1 MYACPNPCTPQR
13 HHGGCRRRRDLKDPS
28 RMKAPTRPVLKDR
41 SWVNSPMGGYAGG
54 LDCSHS
60 HTALAKG
67 LPPKSRKEVNDLTR
81 TLKTRR
87 GPKAPRQSPVLASTP
102 TGKNAT
108 FERGTCHSGVL
119 GPVAK
124 MPLPATAD
132 ATPVWKIPASPG
144 VHSPGPVEG
153 DFPPFQLR
161 NSWKIP
167 DRQKCRWRQIPVH
180 PNGIAIGV
188 SNTGA
193 CRPPHMNPLTGGY
206 AEGLGCSHSLLEI
219 AGRRIPNRMRR
230 GTRR

>member
-1 MYACPNPCTPQR
+1 MWIVHTL
-13 HHGGCRRRRDLKDPS
+13 RRRWR
-28 RMKAPTRPVLKDR
+28 RGR
-41 SWVNSPMGGYAGG
+41 
-54 LDCSHS
+54 
-60 HTALAKG
+60 
-67 LPPKSRKEVNDLTR
+67 PPKPRKEVNDLTR
-81 TLKTRR
+81 TLQTRR
-87 GPKAPRQSPVLASTP
+87 DPKAPHQSLVPASTP

-108 FERGTCHSGVL
+108 SEGRECHSGAM

-124 MPLPATAD
+124 MPLPATD
-132 ATPVWKIPASPG
+132 HATPVWKIPASPG
-144 VHSPGPVEG
+144 VHSPDPVEG

-167 DRQKCRWRQIPVH
+167 DWQKCRWRQIPVH
-180 PNGIAIGV
+180 PKGIAKGV

-193 CRPPHMNPLTGGY
+193 CSPPHMNPLTGGY